1 MEAIENTTMNMPVLA
16 LRGLTVFPGCVLSFD
31 VERGISIRALE
42 RAMEADQQIFLVAQR
57 EISTVQPGERDLY
70 AVGTV
75 SAVRQILRIGEGA
88 VRVMMEGLTRARLR
102 RLWQADPYLQA
113 NVEPIS
119 ERKARISDYQ
129 LEALLRQT
137 YGSFAEYAALAP
149 RLGEEVS
156 SGYAVLIDLD
166 SGTVLAEKDSHTAVS
181 PASMT
186 KILTILVAAEQ
197 IGDLNDTAPV
207 TQEITDFCFS
217 NDCSVAGFLPGEAV
231 PLGEL
236 FYGAILPSGA
246 DASLALANYV
256 AGSQEAFVELMNRKA
271 AELGLSESARFSNC
285 VGLYSEDNV
294 CPVYDMAL
302 ILKAAMDNDL
312 CRQVLTQKTFDIPPS
327 EAHPEGLPLS
337 NWFIRRIE
345 DHMPEGVELL
355 GAKTGFINESGNC
368 AASMAQDAS
377 GRRFICVTAQAG
389 GVWQCIYD
397 HVALY
402 GMA

>member
-1 MEAIENTTMNMPVLA
+1 MEEQYQFTISEEERSARRAARIQA
-16 LRGLTVFPGCVLSFD
+16 RRLR
-31 VERGISIRALE
+31 
-42 RAMEADQQIFLVAQR
+42 Q
-57 EISTVQPGERDLY
+57 
-70 AVGTV
+70 
-75 SAVRQILRIGEGA
+75 
-88 VRVMMEGLTRARLR
+88 RARRR
-102 RLWQADPYLQA
+102 RLLLRSLVPAA
-113 NVEPIS
+113 
-119 ERKARISDYQ
+119 
-129 LEALLRQT
+129 ALLGLFLWLAGQRT
-137 YGSFAEYAALAP
+137 PAEEPEETGQLMTARAA
-149 RLGEEVS
+149 EEDPGAKPAAEPEPPFSLLETDATVHLEEEIS

-166 SGTVLAEKDSHTAVS
+166 SGTVLAEKDSQTAVS

-207 TQEITDFCFS
+207 TQEITDYCFT
-217 NDCSVAGFLPGEAV
+217 NDCSVAGFLPGEEV

-246 DASLALANYV
+246 DASLALANYT
-256 AGSQEAFVELMNRKA
+256 AGSQEAFVELMNQKA

-285 VGLYSEDNV
+285 VRLNANIAARNV
-294 CPVYDMAL
+294 RDMAL
-302 ILKAAMDNDL
+302 ILKAAMDNEL

-327 EAHPEGLPLS
+327 QAHPEGIPLS

-345 DHMPEGVELL
+345 DHMPEGMEIL

-377 GRRFICVTAQAG
+377 GRRFLCVTAQAG
-389 GVWQCIYD
+389 GVWPCIYD

-402 GMA
+402 DMA

>member
-1 MEAIENTTMNMPVLA
+1 MEDQYQFTSSE
-16 LRGLTVFPGCVLSFD
+16 
-31 VERGISIRALE
+31 EE
-42 RAMEADQQIFLVAQR
+42 RAARRAARIQARRLRQRARRRRLLLRSLLPAAALLAAFLWLAGQR
-57 EISTVQPGERDLY
+57 APAAEPEEQPMTARAAEEDPPPPAAEPEERFSPQETASTV
-70 AVGTV
+70 
-75 SAVRQILRIGEGA
+75 
-88 VRVMMEGLTRARLR
+88 
-102 RLWQADPYLQA
+102 
-113 NVEPIS
+113 
-119 ERKARISDYQ
+119 
-129 LEALLRQT
+129 
-137 YGSFAEYAALAP
+137 

-217 NDCSVAGFLPGEAV
+217 NDYSVAGFLPGEAV